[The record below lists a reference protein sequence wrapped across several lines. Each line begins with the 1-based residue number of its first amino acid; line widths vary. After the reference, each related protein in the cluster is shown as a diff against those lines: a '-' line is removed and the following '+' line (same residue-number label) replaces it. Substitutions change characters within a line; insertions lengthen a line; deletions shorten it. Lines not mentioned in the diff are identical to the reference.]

1 MAKLNKLTVIF
12 ESGSRVDPEA
22 VNYKELADRLGF
34 DAVDLVVDKRKRK
47 REPIFVPVKNPSN
60 LPFVVAM
67 VISVAAV
74 CVGLATMLL

>member
-47 REPIFVPVKNPSN
+47 PIFVSMKGSSD
-60 LPFVVAM
+60 LPFVLTM
-67 VISVAAV
+67 VISVAAMS
-74 CVGLATMLL
+74 VGLATMLL

>member
-1 MAKLNKLTVIF
+1 MAKMNKLTVILG
-12 ESGSRVDPEA
+12 SGSSANSEA
-22 VNYKELADRLGF
+22 INYRELADRLGF
-34 DAVDLVVDKRKRK
+34 DAVDLVVDKRK

>member
-1 MAKLNKLTVIF
+1 MAELNMLTVIF

-34 DAVDLVVDKRKRK
+34 DAVDLVVDKRKR
-47 REPIFVPVKNPSN
+47 EPIFVPTKGGSD
-60 LPFVVAM
+60 LPFVMTM

-74 CVGLATMLL
+74 CVSLATMLL

>member
-34 DAVDLVVDKRKRK
+34 DAVDLVVDKRKR
-47 REPIFVPVKNPSN
+47 EPIVVPTKGRSD
-60 LPFVVAM
+60 LPFVVTM
-67 VISVAAV
+67 VISVAAL

>member
-34 DAVDLVVDKRKRK
+34 DVVDLVVDKRK

-67 VISVAAV
+67 VISLAAV

>member
-1 MAKLNKLTVIF
+1 MAKMNKLTVILG
-12 ESGSRVDPEA
+12 SGSSANSEA
-22 VNYKELADRLGF
+22 INYKELADRLGF
-34 DAVDLVVDKRKRK
+34 DAVDLVVDKRK

-74 CVGLATMLL
+74 CVSLATMFL

>member
-12 ESGSRVDPEA
+12 ESGSRADPEA

-34 DAVDLVVDKRKRK
+34 DAVDLVVDKRKR
-47 REPIFVPVKNPSN
+47 EPIFVPTKGGSD
-60 LPFVVAM
+60 LLFVVAM

>member
-1 MAKLNKLTVIF
+1 MAKMNKLTVIF
-12 ESGSRVDPEA
+12 ESGSGADPEA

-34 DAVDLVVDKRKRK
+34 EAVDLVVDKRK

-60 LPFVVAM
+60 LPFVVTM
-67 VISVAAV
+67 VISIAAL

>member
-34 DAVDLVVDKRKRK
+34 DAVDLVVDKRKW
-47 REPIFVPVKNPSN
+47 EPIFVPVKNPSN

-74 CVGLATMLL
+74 CVGLVTMLL

>member
-34 DAVDLVVDKRKRK
+34 DVVDLVVDKRK

>member
-34 DAVDLVVDKRKRK
+34 DVVDLVVDKRKR
-47 REPIFVPVKNPSN
+47 EPIFVSVKNPSN

>member
-22 VNYKELADRLGF
+22 VDYKKLADRLGF
-34 DAVDLVVDKRKRK
+34 DAVDLVVDKRKR
-47 REPIFVPVKNPSN
+47 EPIFVPVKSPSN
-60 LPFVVAM
+60 LPFVMSV
-67 VISVAAV
+67 VISIAAV